1 MSELGIVIALYGVG
15 VIMLLA
21 EIFIPS
27 HGVLTVAGLGFLI
40 VGVIRTF
47 SVAGE
52 MAGAIAMLSC
62 LVLLPTFAYLSVKY
76 WPHTPIGRRIAP
88 PNPVLTSAD
97 TSVPIEELKT
107 LIGQTGVAVS
117 SLRPVG
123 TCEFRGRRYSCVAE
137 LGVVETGATVIGV
150 GIRNGNLAV
159 QVKSV

>member
-1 MSELGIVIALYGVG
+1 MSELGILIALYGVG
-15 VIMLLA
+15 VLMLLA

-40 VGVIRTF
+40 AAVIKTF
-47 SVAGE
+47 SIAGE
-52 MAGAIAMLSC
+52 MAGAIAILAC

-88 PNPVLTSAD
+88 PNPVLTAAD
-97 TSVPIEELKT
+97 TSVPIEELQA
-107 LIGQTGVAVS
+107 LIGQTGLAVS
-117 SLRPVG
+117 PLRPVG

-137 LGVVETGATVIGV
+137 LDVIESGTTVIGS

-159 QVKSV
+159 EVKNV